1 MSKTNH
7 GTLVVEAG
15 SDSFTLKP
23 TLRAVRALENRFGG
37 ILPAMQALGAANIT
51 ATAFIIAAG
60 AGIDTNKRKEL
71 EAVEESVF
79 EGGVNKVGTQV
90 LQFVKALLNPG
101 GKTDEELEESQ
112 GNEPSDLATA
122 ATSTSS
128 SE

>member
-7 GTLVVEAG
+7 GTVIVDAG
-15 SDSFTLKP
+15 SDSFTLKA

-37 ILPAMQALGAANIT
+37 ILPAMQALGAANIS

-71 EAVEESVF
+71 EAVF
-79 EGGVNKVGTQV
+79 EGGVNKIGSQV
-90 LQFVKALLNPG
+90 LPFVRALLNPG

-112 GNEPSDLATA
+112 GNEPSDPATA

-128 SE
+128 LE